1 MATHLPVVTATG
13 PRGPFLLDLSMFS
26 PQEMAG
32 VFQLPWC
39 TTVHVWDE
47 VWAIFPPLSNGA
59 LSWERLLS
67 QGCLGMKTAQPS
79 GVHPFHGELRM
90 ALRSSVLPCPIHPVP
105 QRVLLTVMEDSLG
118 CPEHAARRGGRV
130 VSHAVRTSQGDDV
143 AWNSGVQRWHDVTQR
158 GEGKVMREGQ
168 AG

>member
-39 TTVHVWDE
+39 TTVLVWDE

-59 LSWERLLS
+59 LNWERLLS

-79 GVHPFHGELRM
+79 GVHPFHGEVRMGPSQLRA
-90 ALRSSVLPCPIHPVP
+90 ALSHPPGSAAGATHSDGRQPWLPRTCGTARGARSVTCG
-105 QRVLLTVMEDSLG
+105 Q
-118 CPEHAARRGGRV
+118 
-130 VSHAVRTSQGDDV
+130 
-143 AWNSGVQRWHDVTQR
+143 DVT
-158 GEGKVMREGQ
+158 G
-168 AG
+168 